1 MFIPILTGPSL
12 LSQPLRLKTELQT
25 FRIVYVAHLPQL
37 SPKLFVR
44 GDHANPAEIR
54 PVQRIGKPILQAILI
69 LDTVLDDHVGDIVN
83 GFRNALKLYLPH
95 FDGLQQETVEAPLEI
110 LPLSDVL
117 RKDQLVHILL
127 NRVHSLQV
135 VLNVHKNL
143 GDALIDPSQFVADVP
158 YLLLRVL
165 PLR

>member
-37 SPKLFVR
+37 SPELLVR

-83 GFRNALKLYLPH
+83 GFRDALKLYLPH
-95 FDGLQQETVEAPLEI
+95 FDGLQQETVETPLEI

-127 NRVHSLQV
+127 NRVHSLQI

-143 GDALIDPSQFVADVP
+143 GDALIDPSQLVADVP

>member
-37 SPKLFVR
+37 SPELLVR

-95 FDGLQQETVEAPLEI
+95 FYGLQQETVETPLEI